1 MRGLVIFAVFG
12 IWASVAVAQDAENP
26 LDKCAQTE
34 AWFMMAVDARLAGD
48 SLRKVR
54 RALTKEMGLTAAEQ
68 LTDFVFA
75 LPEAQL
81 TPEVGKLARAQC
93 EAL

>member
-1 MRGLVIFAVFG
+1 MRGLAVMAVCG
-12 IWASVAVAQDAENP
+12 LMASGALAQGSDKALDA
-26 LDKCAQTE
+26 CAQTE
-34 AWFMMAVDARLAGD
+34 VWFMTAVDARLEGESKKD
-48 SLRKVR
+48 VSESL
-54 RALTKEMGLTAAEQ
+54 AEEMGKEAASQ
-68 LTDFVFA
+68 LADFVFA